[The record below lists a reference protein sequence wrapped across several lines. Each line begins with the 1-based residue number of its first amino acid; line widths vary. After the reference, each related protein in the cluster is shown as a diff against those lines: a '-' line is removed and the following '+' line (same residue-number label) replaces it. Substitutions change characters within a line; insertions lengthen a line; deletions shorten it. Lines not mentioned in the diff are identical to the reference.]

1 MNKESN
7 ERNARAFEYMY
18 NAELRRARRTKRIMV
33 ALVVPLVASILFIIY
48 SVFNAGGLPR

>member
-18 NAELRRARRTKRIMV
+18 NAELRRARRTKRIMG
-33 ALVVPLVASILFIIY
+33 ALVMPLVASILFIIY